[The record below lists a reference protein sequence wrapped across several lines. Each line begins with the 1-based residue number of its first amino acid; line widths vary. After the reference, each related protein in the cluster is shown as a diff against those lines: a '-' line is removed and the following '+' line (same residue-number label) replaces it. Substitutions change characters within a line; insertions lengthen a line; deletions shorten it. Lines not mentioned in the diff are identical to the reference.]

1 MWKNRLKELLYILEN
16 SNVNEIDVTFFG
28 IRYRVVKEPNVHD
41 ESIPITANKYRD
53 DSNETTKLEE
63 SIDQKVEESKETEDV
78 EVLSPMPG
86 TFYRSPSPDDA
97 SFVNE
102 GDSVNKGDTLCII
115 EAMKIMNEIE
125 AEENGIIQKTE
136 IDPNQR
142 DEYRSCYMREQLSD
156 LPSLNFD
163 KVVNKT

>member
-41 ESIPITANKYRD
+41 ESIPTTANEDRD
-53 DSNETTKLEE
+53 DSNETAKLEE
-63 SIDQKVEESKETEDV
+63 SVDQKVEESKETKGV

-86 TFYRSPSPDDA
+86 TFYKSPSPDDA

-102 GDSVNKGDTLCII
+102 GDSINKGDTLCII

-125 AEENGIIQKTE
+125 AEENGIIQKILVE
-136 IDPNQR
+136 DGHAVEFNQPLFLINPN
-142 DEYRSCYMREQLSD
+142 
-156 LPSLNFD
+156 
-163 KVVNKT
+163 